1 MHMDKPKVKVEKFNK
16 YLVDDITV
24 YLYKGADIK
33 KDKIVISLSKFL
45 FLKSLEVKGISV
57 I

>member
-1 MHMDKPKVKVEKFNK
+1 MHMDKPKVKIEKFNK
-16 YLVDDITV
+16 YTVDDITV